1 MKGDRVVRIW
11 MIVLATGCYII
22 QGVLINLLFPWVI
35 SPLIVAWLWL
45 KHEHTLGEDANYA
58 VVNGFIAGCSIAL
71 MYCHTLW
78 LWKGSVNSV
87 SQSSAN
93 MDFVITPL
101 YAFALGA
108 LGAFIGYSA
117 VRFRNKFCHK

>member
-1 MKGDRVVRIW
+1 MSKDRAVRIW
-11 MIVLATGCYII
+11 MIVLAAGCYIT

-45 KHEHTLGEDANYA
+45 KHEHSLGEDANYA
-58 VVNGFIAGCSIAL
+58 AVKGFISGSSIAL
-71 MYCHTLW
+71 MYCHSLW

-87 SQSSAN
+87 SLSAAN

-101 YAFALGA
+101 YAFVLGA
-108 LGAFIGYSA
+108 LGAVIGHSA
-117 VRFRNKFCHK
+117 ARFRHKLSHK

>member
-1 MKGDRVVRIW
+1 
-11 MIVLATGCYII
+11 MIVLAAGCYIT

-58 VVNGFIAGCSIAL
+58 GVNGFIAGCSIAL
-71 MYCHTLW
+71 LYCHSMW
-78 LWKGSVNSV
+78 LWQGSVKAVNL
-87 SQSSAN
+87 SSTN

-101 YAFALGA
+101 YAFALGT
-108 LGAFIGYSA
+108 LGAVIGYSA
-117 VRFRNKFCHK
+117 GRFKGNSCHK